1 MEKILC
7 FTGHREIPSSEYLLL
22 RDRLFELLEEKIA
35 EGYTCFRAGGAV
47 GFDTLA
53 ALTVLL
59 LRKKYPHIRLEL
71 ILPCP
76 SQTRGWSENDE
87 MLYRQILSQADSYRY
102 VSERYYRGVLQV
114 RNRALVE
121 GSHAC
126 IAYLRTSHGGGTA
139 YTAALALKKGL
150 EFINLYEEIEQ

>member
-7 FTGHREIPSSEYLLL
+7 FTGHREIPSTEYLAL
-22 RDRLFELLEEKIA
+22 RDRLYDTLEEKIA
-35 EGYTCFRAGGAV
+35 QGYTCFRAGGAV

-53 ALTVLL
+53 ALNVLL

-76 SQTRGWSENDE
+76 SQTRGWSQNDE
-87 MLYRQILSQADSYRY
+87 MLYQQIREQADSYRY
-102 VSERYYRGVLQV
+102 VSQTYYRGVLQV

-121 GSHAC
+121 GADAC
-126 IAYLRTSHGGGTA
+126 VAYLRFSHGGGTA

-150 EFINLYEEIEQ
+150 EFINLYEDCK

>member
-7 FTGHREIPSSEYLLL
+7 FTGHREIPSTEYSML
-22 RDRLFELLEEKIA
+22 RDRLCEVLEEKIA
-35 EGYTCFRAGGAV
+35 QGYTCFRAGGAV

-87 MLYRQILSQADSYRY
+87 MLYRQIQAQADSYRY
-102 VSERYYRGVLQV
+102 VSENYYRGVLQV

-121 GSHAC
+121 GAHTC
-126 IAYLRTSHGGGTA
+126 VAYLRTSQGGGTA

-150 EFINLYEEIEQ
+150 EFINLFEDGE